1 MMRSTLRFIL
11 VLSLSN
17 PLLPEITGRELGAVG
32 ERREFCPCN
41 LWMDSSTEATVGAG
55 NHIFAA
61 DNLCKTHDPIRD
73 EARMLDHVRRMTDHS
88 GNENLVLR
96 QFYFLPH
103 APFVLMADIARL
115 DRVGLR
121 ANGEHEVDNVGN
133 GMSVVCGPCQLP
145 QQM

>member
-1 MMRSTLRFIL
+1 
-11 VLSLSN
+11 
-17 PLLPEITGRELGAVG
+17 
-32 ERREFCPCN
+32 
-41 LWMDSSTEATVGAG
+41 MDSSTEATVGAG

-103 APFVLMADIARL
+103 TPFVLMADIARL

-121 ANGEHEVDNVGN
+121 ANGEHEVDNVGERDV
-133 GMSVVCGPCQLP
+133 SVCGPCQLP